1 MRVFSLLVALVVLQI
16 TPIPRALADEN
27 TEAARRLYESGTRHF
42 DLGEFDKALNDFK
55 EGYRHRDDPVFL
67 YNIAQCYR
75 LQNDN
80 LEALRFYKT
89 YLRRAP
95 NAPNREEV
103 ERRIQTLNES
113 IDAANRARQTPP
125 QGTLPPGTAPGT
137 TPPGSEPTTSTQPP
151 QPTTATATSPTTTTS
166 PTSTTPGTTTP
177 APEAATAPPAAATV
191 SATAPPKKTPVY
203 KKWWLWTIV
212 GAVAV
217 GAGVGLGVGLT
228 TQTNRTYPGVTF

>member
-1 MRVFSLLVALVVLQI
+1 VLILLALGVLQV
-16 TPIPRALADEN
+16 TPVRVALADEN
-27 TEAARRLYESGTRHF
+27 TDAAKRLYESGTRHF
-42 DLGEFDKALNDFK
+42 DLGDFEAALNDFK

-75 LQNDN
+75 LQNN
-80 LEALRFYKT
+80 NSEALRFYKT

-95 NAPNREEV
+95 SAPNREEV

-137 TPPGSEPTTSTQPP
+137 TPPGTEPQSKQTP
-151 QPTTATATSPTTTTS
+151 Q
-166 PTSTTPGTTTP
+166 STTPQSPTP
-177 APEAATAPPAAATV
+177 APAAATSSPTPSV
-191 SATAPPKKTPVY
+191 TASAPPKKTPVY

-212 GAVAV
+212 GVVAV
-217 GAGVGLGVGLT
+217 GAGVGLGVGLS
-228 TQTNRTYPGVTF
+228 QSSNRTYPGVTF